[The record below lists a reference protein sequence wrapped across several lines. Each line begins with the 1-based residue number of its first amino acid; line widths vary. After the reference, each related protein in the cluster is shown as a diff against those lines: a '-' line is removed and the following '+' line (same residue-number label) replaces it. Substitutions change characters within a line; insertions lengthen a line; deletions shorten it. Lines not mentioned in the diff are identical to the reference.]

1 MSYVQRALQPGEVV
15 RYLGSLHWYTYLP
28 GLLCMLAAIAALA
41 WAEWGDEVSIFNVP
55 ILWQIIAAFLAIV
68 ASFLLIPEWFT
79 WWTTEIAVTNH
90 RIIYKTGFVQR
101 NTVEILM
108 DKVESVD
115 VDQSIMGR
123 LLDYGIVTVRG
134 TGAGFEP
141 LKGIAHPIEL
151 RSHIMGVA
159 SENPS
164 VSNVRSALQSK
175 PGKA

>member
-1 MSYVQRALQPGEVV
+1 MSYVQRVLQPGEVV

-28 GLLCMLAAIAALA
+28 GLLCMLAAIVAIA
-41 WAEWGDEVSIFNVP
+41 WAELGAHVTIFWHVV
-55 ILWQIIAAFLAIV
+55 AALFAIV
-68 ASFLLIPEWFT
+68 ALFLLIPEWFT

-90 RIIYKTGFVQR
+90 RIIYKAGFVRR

-123 LLDYGIVTVRG
+123 LLDYGTVTVRG

-141 LKGIAHPIEL
+141 LKGIARPIEL
-151 RSHIMGVA
+151 RTNIIAVA
-159 SENPS
+159 SENPN
-164 VSNVRSALQSK
+164 VSHVPSALQSK

>member
-1 MSYVQRALQPGEVV
+1 MSYVQRVLQPSEVV

-28 GLLCMLAAIAALA
+28 GLLCMLAAIVAIA
-41 WAEWGDEVSIFNVP
+41 WAELGAHVSL
-55 ILWQIIAAFLAIV
+55 LWQALAAVFAIV
-68 ASFLLIPEWFT
+68 ALFLLIPEWFT

-90 RIIYKTGFVQR
+90 RIIYKTGFVR
-101 NTVEILM
+101 RDTVEILM

-123 LLDYGIVTVRG
+123 LLDYGTVTVRG

-141 LKGIAHPIEL
+141 LKGITHPIEL

-159 SENPS
+159 SENPN
-164 VSNVRSALQSK
+164 VSHVPSAMQSK

>member
-1 MSYVQRALQPGEVV
+1 MSYVQRVLQPGEVV

-28 GLLCMLAAIAALA
+28 GLLCMLAAIVAIA
-41 WAEWGDEVSIFNVP
+41 WAELGAHVTIFWHVV
-55 ILWQIIAAFLAIV
+55 AALFAIV
-68 ASFLLIPEWFT
+68 ALFLLIPEWFR

-90 RIIYKTGFVQR
+90 RIIYKAGFVRR

-123 LLDYGIVTVRG
+123 LLDYGTVTVRG

-151 RSHIMGVA
+151 RSHIMSVA
-159 SENPS
+159 RESPN
-164 VSNVRSALQSK
+164 VSHTGSAPQSK
-175 PGKA
+175 PGKT